1 MLSSNRWF
9 TTAKWGKQGTFCS
22 METDLFFQKWQ
33 LHHALVS
40 DRMASVEEHMSD
52 AQTKVSS
59 KVKEKRKFEAL
70 LVKQT
75 SRADN
80 GDCQVVNLFSKQLE
94 APHLAAQLPHQS
106 NPSLSGPLPYW
117 LYYR

>member
-1 MLSSNRWF
+1 
-9 TTAKWGKQGTFCS
+9 
-22 METDLFFQKWQ
+22 
-33 LHHALVS
+33 
-40 DRMASVEEHMSD
+40 MSD

-106 NPSLSGPLPYW
+106 NPSLRGCLPRFAQFKEFFHCNPGKKREIF
-117 LYYR
+117 LNLQRDDVSMQLTHGT